1 MNSLTIYHGTSTPI
15 KAIGKHQVKLL
26 DFAYRL
32 KHKGWHSY
40 ANDKTT
46 IKAVE
51 ALVKKGYLIIN
62 EHNQFKFIYPST
74 K

>member
-15 KAIGKHQVKLL
+15 KVKGKHQVKLL
-26 DFAYRL
+26 DFAYRF

-40 ANDKTT
+40 STDKTT
-46 IKAVE
+46 KNTVD